1 MRITTFVTQVGYG
14 GAAILVGLAV
24 VAGAYGDAVTG
35 LVLAVVA
42 IIAALFGVF
51 SERAF

>member
-1 MRITTFVTQVGYG
+1 MPLTTFVTQVGYG

-24 VAGAYGDAVTG
+24 LAGAYGETMTG
-35 LVLAVVA
+35 IVLAIIA

-51 SERAF
+51 SERTL